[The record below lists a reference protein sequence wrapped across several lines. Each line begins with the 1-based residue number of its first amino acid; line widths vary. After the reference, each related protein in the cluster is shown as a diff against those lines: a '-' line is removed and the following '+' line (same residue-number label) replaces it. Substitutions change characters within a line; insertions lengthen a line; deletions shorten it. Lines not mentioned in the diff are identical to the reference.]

1 MGLCFSFKVG
11 VSEITKRWCKISN
24 DFHRPS
30 TETITRLSVPEVCVC
45 VCHILTV
52 SCYQTMNVCTGHFIL
67 DIETAIK
74 MCVCVCVTLIIE
86 VQLEKEFSVL

>member
-1 MGLCFSFKVG
+1 MGLCFSFFKVG
-11 VSEITKRWCKISN
+11 VSEIPKRWCKISN

-30 TETITRLSVPEVCVC
+30 TETITRLSVPRVCVC
-45 VCHILTV
+45 ILTV

-67 DIETAIK
+67 DMETAIK
-74 MCVCVCVTLIIE
+74 MCVCLCETLVIE